1 MRLSEIPGTPFE
13 IPKYGPIVYLIY
25 CIPTKRAYVGSTV
38 QYLLI
43 RWNQHRSEAVGQT
56 RPAAY
61 TSASKLNRAIA
72 KYGPDSFRLSIL
84 EETKTEKECRTREI
98 WWIRKLKVTDPA
110 YGYNCMGGYPQRPY
124 PLSLRNGNAHTAR
137 EKTRLYLG
145 FEIQHEHLNAI
156 ADERTRSI
164 VEQRLFLNKI
174 PSYRRLAIHHEISFE
189 RVRQLMTLGLRQI
202 KEHFGK

>member
-98 WWIRKLKVTDPA
+98 WWIRKLKVTDPLTA
-110 YGYNCMGGYPQRPY
+110 ITVWVDI
-124 PLSLRNGNAHTAR
+124 RNGPIHCLCVTEMLTPLAKKHAYTLDSRSSMSTSTQLQMNA
-137 EKTRLYLG
+137 LVP
-145 FEIQHEHLNAI
+145 
-156 ADERTRSI
+156 S
-164 VEQRLFLNKI
+164 LNKDYFLI
-174 PSYRRLAIHHEISFE
+174 RFHPIDGWPFTMRYRSN
-189 RVRQLMTLGLRQI
+189 VSDN
-202 KEHFGK
+202 